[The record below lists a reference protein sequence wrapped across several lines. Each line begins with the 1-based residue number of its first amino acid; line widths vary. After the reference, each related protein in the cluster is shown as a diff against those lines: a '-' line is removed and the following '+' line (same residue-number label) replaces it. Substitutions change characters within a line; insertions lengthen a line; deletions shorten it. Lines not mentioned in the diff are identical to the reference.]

1 MVYMLSK
8 YSDDLEGVVQERTEM
23 LLEEQKKTDALL
35 EQMLPR
41 LANLFIFVCVC
52 LFF

>member
-8 YSDDLEGVVQERTEM
+8 YSDDLEGIVQERTEL
-23 LLEEQKKTDALL
+23 LLEEQKKTEALL

-41 LANLFIFVCVC
+41 
-52 LFF
+52 